1 MSDPIPYSEEVKR
14 KLVHLSSLW
23 MPLAILF
30 LPRAVMI
37 GVFAFCLVGN
47 LIVEYLRAKRVP
59 GITPVY
65 DALFGRMLREEPRPG
80 QWIISGGPSVF
91 ASALTVTCLAPSPV
105 AAASMAV
112 MLLGDTA
119 AALVGRRFGRHKF
132 FNGKSLE
139 GCIAFLAAGYAG
151 AMIFLQGAYWPEM
164 IPAVFAGMLVEFF
177 EKNLHL
183 DDNFSIP
190 VVTAL
195 VWAGLEAAGW

>member
-1 MSDPIPYSEEVKR
+1 MSAPIPYGEEVKR

-30 LPRAVMI
+30 LPREVMI
-37 GVFAFCLVGN
+37 GVFAFCLAGN
-47 LIVEYLRAKRVP
+47 LIVEYLRARRVP
-59 GITPVY
+59 GVTPVY

-80 QWIISGGPSVF
+80 QWIISGGPYVF
-91 ASALTVTCLAPSPV
+91 AAALTVTCLVPAPV

-119 AALVGRRFGRHKF
+119 AALVGRRFGRYKF

-139 GCIAFLAAGYAG
+139 GCAAFLLAGYAG
-151 AMIFLQGAYWPEM
+151 AMLFLRGAYWVQM
-164 IPAVFAGMLVEFF
+164 ILAVFAGMLAEFF

-190 VVTAL
+190 VVAAL
-195 VWAGLEAAGW
+195 VWMGLTAAGW

>member
-1 MSDPIPYSEEVKR
+1 MSAPISYREEVKR

-30 LPRAVMI
+30 LPRGVMI
-37 GVFAFCLVGN
+37 GVFAFCLIGS
-47 LIVEYLRAKRVP
+47 LIVEYLRAKRTPWV
-59 GITPVY
+59 TPVY

-80 QWIISGGPSVF
+80 QWIISGGPYVF
-91 ASALTVTCLAPSPV
+91 AAALVVTCLVPAPV

-119 AALVGRRFGRHKF
+119 AALVGRKFGRHKLS
-132 FNGKSLE
+132 NGKSLE
-139 GCIAFLAAGYAG
+139 GCLAFLAAGYAG

-164 IPAVFAGMLVEFF
+164 IPAVFAGMLAECF

-190 VVTAL
+190 VVAAL
-195 VWAGLEAAGW
+195 VWTSLTAAGW